1 MRPESTSVTLRR
13 DLSATAQEFDTSTAA
28 NKFIGRK
35 AAPIFQTPEASETY
49 PVMKRE
55 NFKKP
60 AETARA
66 EGGAFNRIVGEFGKG
81 TFSCDEH
88 GLEYPIDDRRRK
100 RYATFIDAEQAAT
113 RILWYQMRM
122 AHERRVA
129 ALYSGAGLTNTNV
142 VTAWSTVA
150 SADPANDVII
160 AANKLAD
167 ACGCDISELSLVIPR
182 ADLLEALR
190 TDAIVEQV
198 KYTYPGIR
206 PAQLSAAQFAAIIG
220 IKQVLPATGA
230 YDSAIEGETE
240 SNSQIWTAGI
250 MYLALLAEDNDPLE
264 VPSAFRTM
272 LWTASAPELPVV
284 ETYRE
289 EKVAAD
295 IVRMRDDTDEVAT
308 AEVDLMAQKITN
320 T

>member
-1 MRPESTSVTLRR
+1 MSV
-13 DLSATAQEFDTSTAA
+13 
-28 NKFIGRK
+28 
-35 AAPIFQTPEASETY
+35 
-49 PVMKRE
+49 
-55 NFKKP
+55 
-60 AETARA
+60 
-66 EGGAFNRIVGEFGKG
+66 
-81 TFSCDEH
+81 
-88 GLEYPIDDRRRK
+88 
-100 RYATFIDAEQAAT
+100 
-113 RILWYQMRM
+113 
-122 AHERRVA
+122 
-129 ALYSGAGLTNTNV
+129 
-142 VTAWSTVA
+142 
-150 SADPANDVII
+150 
-160 AANKLAD
+160 
-167 ACGCDISELSLVIPR
+167 
-182 ADLLEALR
+182 
-190 TDAIVEQV
+190 DAITEQV

-206 PAQLSAAQFAAIIG
+206 PAQLRPDQFAAILG
-220 IKQVLPATGA
+220 IKQVLLATGA